1 MYFEGACSNAGPF
14 VLELVMNETRL
25 DEIETR
31 LAHQEKTISELND
44 VVLGQWR
51 RIEALER
58 QISRMNDEM
67 QNMDSGAVPV
77 DRPPHY

>member
-1 MYFEGACSNAGPF
+1 
-14 VLELVMNETRL
+14 MNEIRL

>member
-1 MYFEGACSNAGPF
+1 
-14 VLELVMNETRL
+14 MNETRL

>member
-1 MYFEGACSNAGPF
+1 MS
-14 VLELVMNETRL
+14 ETRL

-31 LAHQEKTISELND
+31 LAHQEKTISDLND

-58 QISRMNDEM
+58 QLSRMNEEM
-67 QNMDSGAVPV
+67 QNMDSGALPV
-77 DRPPHY
+77 DKPPHY

>member
-1 MYFEGACSNAGPF
+1 
-14 VLELVMNETRL
+14 MNETRF

>member
-1 MYFEGACSNAGPF
+1 MS
-14 VLELVMNETRL
+14 ETRL

-31 LAHQEKTISELND
+31 LAHQEKTMSDLND

-58 QISRMNDEM
+58 QLSRMNEDM
-67 QNMDSGAVPV
+67 QNLDSGAVPV

>member
-1 MYFEGACSNAGPF
+1 MYFEGARSNAGPF
-14 VLELVMNETRL
+14 VLELLMNETRI

-44 VVLGQWR
+44 VVLDQWR
-51 RIEALER
+51 MIEALAR
-58 QISRMNDEM
+58 QLSRMNEEM
-67 QNMDSGAVPV
+67 QNMDSGAVAV

>member
-1 MYFEGACSNAGPF
+1 
-14 VLELVMNETRL
+14 MNETRL

-77 DRPPHY
+77 DSPPHY

>member
-1 MYFEGACSNAGPF
+1 
-14 VLELVMNETRL
+14 MNETRL
-25 DEIETR
+25 GEIEMR
-31 LAHQEKTISELND
+31 LAHQEKTISDLND

-58 QISRMNDEM
+58 QMSRMNDEM
-67 QNMDSGAVPV
+67 QNMDSGTVPV

>member
-1 MYFEGACSNAGPF
+1 M
-14 VLELVMNETRL
+14 MNETRL
-25 DEIETR
+25 GEIEMR
-31 LAHQEKTISELND
+31 LAHQEKTISDLND

-58 QISRMNDEM
+58 QMSRMNDEM
-67 QNMDSGAVPV
+67 QNMDSGTVPV